1 MKKTR
6 KKALAVILSAAMLF
20 SLAGCGSSPAAGG
33 GSIPTAEG
41 DSESTQAGTEVD
53 APAASGSGISED
65 SPYVDKGLD
74 LSEPVT
80 VIMYAI
86 GDRPEDMDMVLEELN
101 TKYLNPWLNTTLEMQ
116 FLNWSDYTTKYS
128 LVLAGSEPVDL
139 MYTSS
144 WCYYNDEA
152 AKGAFR
158 ELDPEWLKTYMPISY
173 PQQPAES
180 WDQISINGKI
190 LAVPKSNAAFNGYN
204 FIAVRSDL
212 MEQYGMDTIDSWDS
226 MKEYLY
232 AAAADKGSGISASGQ
247 TANREEFVKLWNQ
260 KEGLNTLATGF
271 DYLYYHHNSCLLY
284 TSPSPR
290 D

>member
-128 LVLAGSEPVDL
+128 LV
-139 MYTSS
+139 
-144 WCYYNDEA
+144 
-152 AKGAFR
+152 
-158 ELDPEWLKTYMPISY
+158 
-173 PQQPAES
+173 
-180 WDQISINGKI
+180 
-190 LAVPKSNAAFNGYN
+190 
-204 FIAVRSDL
+204 
-212 MEQYGMDTIDSWDS
+212 
-226 MKEYLY
+226 
-232 AAAADKGSGISASGQ
+232 
-247 TANREEFVKLWNQ
+247 
-260 KEGLNTLATGF
+260 
-271 DYLYYHHNSCLLY
+271 
-284 TSPSPR
+284 
-290 D
+290 